1 MADPHIYL
9 TQDNILYLRATEH
22 DSYTEGTTWN
32 NNTIPKIV
40 IEEPIAPANGL
51 NFSQSIRTLIEIG
64 LNSSEENI
72 LLKQNSVLLEKIF
85 SRQLYLRDLIEQ
97 FYSDM
102 EIEKL
107 SNPRNNKALQ
117 KFKTNKDKLKYD
129 E

>member
-9 TQDNILYLRATEH
+9 TQDIKDRVKEYA
-22 DSYTEGTTWN
+22 N
-32 NNTIPKIV
+32 N
-40 IEEPIAPANGL
+40 NGL
-51 NFSQSIRTLIEIG
+51 NFCQSIRTLIEIG

-97 FYSDM
+97 FYYDM

-129 E
+129 D

>member
-1 MADPHIYL
+1 MS
-9 TQDNILYLRATEH
+9 
-22 DSYTEGTTWN
+22 DSHPYITKDITR
-32 NNTIPKIV
+32 K
-40 IEEPIAPANGL
+40 IEEYSKKTGL
-51 NFSQSIRTLIEIG
+51 NFSQSARKLIEIG
-64 LNSSEENI
+64 LSATEENQM
-72 LLKQNSVLLEKIF
+72 LKRNNALLEKIF

-117 KFKTNKDKLKYD
+117 KFKTSKDTLKYD

>member
-9 TQDNILYLRATEH
+9 TQDIKDRVKEYA
-22 DSYTEGTTWN
+22 N
-32 NNTIPKIV
+32 N
-40 IEEPIAPANGL
+40 NGL
-51 NFSQSIRTLIEIG
+51 NFSQSARKLIEIG
-64 LNSSEENI
+64 FSTTEENQM
-72 LLKQNSVLLEKIF
+72 LKQNTILLEKIF

-117 KFKTNKDKLKYD
+117 KFKTSKDNLKYD
-129 E
+129 D

>member
-9 TQDNILYLRATEH
+9 TDEIKNKVKEY
-22 DSYTEGTTWN
+22 SK
-32 NNTIPKIV
+32 NT
-40 IEEPIAPANGL
+40 GL
-51 NFSQSIRTLIEIG
+51 NFSQSVRKLLEIG
-64 LNSSEENI
+64 LNSSDTNI
-72 LLKQNSVLLEKIF
+72 LLKQNTVLLEKIF
-85 SRQLYLRDLIEQ
+85 SRQLYIRDLMEQ

-107 SNPRNNKALQ
+107 SNPRSNKALQ